1 MNKKELIEQIKF
13 LDNEGETIGENLDE
27 LSLKEL
33 QELSDKLFDYTHNR
47 QQAWL
52 NAYKNS
58 DKN

>member
-13 LDNEGETIGENLDE
+13 LDNEGETIGENLDK

-47 QQAWL
+47 QQAWI
-52 NAYKNS
+52 NAHKNA
-58 DKN
+58 DKK

>member
-1 MNKKELIEQIKF
+1 MNKKELKEQIKF

-47 QQAWL
+47 QQAWI
-52 NAYKNS
+52 NSYKNA
-58 DKN
+58 DKK

>member
-33 QELSDKLFDYTHNR
+33 HELSDKLFDYTHNR
-47 QQAWL
+47 QQAWI
-52 NAYKNS
+52 NAYKNA
-58 DKN
+58 DKK